1 MKTFDYVI
9 KDALGIHVRPA
20 GLLSKEGK
28 KFKSTITIEKG
39 GKSANTNK
47 LMAIMALGVKTG
59 ETVTVKIEG
68 EDEDAAFDAIQ
79 TFFAENL

>member
-28 KFKSTITIEKG
+28 KFKSTITVEKG